1 MIRLFLLW
9 LLLALPGCSEPAP
22 PPAPAGAARPLG
34 DDALRAVESA
44 MEATASIGSLLAADQ
59 LAGLAEP
66 AAAVDGALARLEGH
80 EDTELIAIS
89 AQGRAAARALPKAAD
104 LTEARREFGA
114 LNEALFA
121 LAAGDPRLQQ
131 GWQSYRCPMVDHF
144 PKWFQKDPDMANP
157 YMGQAM
163 LTCGSHETWGE
174 PGGWEAPSAARSDHG
189 DHSEIAHWTCP
200 MHPSVRS
207 PTPGACPMC
216 AMDLVPVSR
225 AAIDSGEV
233 LVDGPRRQELGIR
246 TAVLRE
252 GPLSTTLEAAGTV
265 AVDEARERVLTAR
278 VGGFVER
285 LRVRETGALVRRG
298 QPVLDLYS
306 PALLTTQQDLLRAHT
321 SGAPTAHLEDRLR
334 RWGLRPHQI
343 RQIIE
348 GGEPWERVPLL
359 AEHGG
364 VVLDKAVM
372 EGSSVAPGAVLL
384 RLADLSRVWV
394 EAQVF
399 PEDLT
404 RLTVG
409 LPATVRGPDGVE
421 RAGTVHRVLP
431 VLDDQ
436 TRSSRV
442 IVALDNPDSALQPGM
457 YAEVRFPLDQGQAL
471 LLPREA
477 ALFAGPRTVV
487 FVDRGEDRLQPVDVE
502 LGPLQGAHYPVR
514 QGLHPGEQVVVS
526 GNFLIAAES
535 RLQAAT
541 GFWARPATADPGGSH
556 HGH

>member
-1 MIRLFLLW
+1 MIRLALLW
-9 LLLALPGCSEPAP
+9 LCLALSACGEPAP
-22 PPAPAGAARPLG
+22 PPAPAGAARPL
-34 DDALRAVESA
+34 DDAALRAVESA
-44 MEATASIGSLLAADQ
+44 MEATATIGSLLAADQ
-59 LAGLAEP
+59 LSGLAEP
-66 AAAVDGALARLEGH
+66 AAAVDGALEPLAEAH
-80 EDTELIAIS
+80 EDAELQAIS
-89 AQGRAAARALPKAAD
+89 AQARTAARALPKAAD
-104 LTEARREFGA
+104 LTEARRHFGT

-121 LAAGDPRLQQ
+121 LAAGDPRLQA

-163 LTCGSHETWGE
+163 LTCGSHEDWGA
-174 PGGWEAPSAARSDHG
+174 PGSWASEAPAASTTD
-189 DHSEIAHWTCP
+189 EVAHWTCP

-207 PTPGACPMC
+207 PEPGACPMC

-233 LVDGPRRQELGIR
+233 LVDGPRRQALGIR
-246 TAVLRE
+246 TAVLAE
-252 GPLSTTLEAAGTV
+252 GALGTTLEAAGTV
-265 AVDEARERVLTAR
+265 AVDEARQRVLTAR

-285 LRVRETGALVRRG
+285 LRVRETGALVRTG

-306 PALLTTQQDLLRAHT
+306 PELLTTQQDLLRAHH

-334 RWGLRPHQI
+334 RWGLKSHQI

-348 GGEPWERVPLL
+348 GGSPWERVPLL
-359 AEHGG
+359 AESGG
-364 VVLDKAVM
+364 VVLDKPVIEGAAVK
-372 EGSSVAPGAVLL
+372 PGEVLL

-399 PEDLT
+399 PEDLG

-431 VLDDQ
+431 ELDDQ

-442 IVALDNPDSALQPGM
+442 IVALDNPENALQPGM
-457 YAEVRFPLDQGQAL
+457 YADVRFPLEQGRAL
-471 LLPREA
+471 MLPREA

-502 LGPLQGAHYPVR
+502 LGPLQGDHYPVR
-514 QGLHPGEQVVVS
+514 SGLSAGAQVVVS

-541 GFWARPATADPGGSH
+541 GFWARSAAE
-556 HGH
+556 GHDHAH